1 MLRHFALEKGTGT
14 LFVEGE
20 HSTLNAQRA
29 TFKVQPRGWAGRQSG
44 IEWRCQAR
52 YLGARGLRMAV
63 PGSLSN
69 GGVRL
74 VIWFALEKGTDTL
87 FGEGERSTLNAQR
100 ATLKVQPRG
109 RVGPQ
114 SGIEW
119 RCQARDLGA
128 RGLRMAVSGSLSNGG
143 VRLVIWFALEK
154 GTDTL
159 FGEGERSTLNAQR
172 ATLKVQP
179 RGWVGP
185 QSGIEWRCQARYLGA
200 RGLRMA
206 VSGSLS
212 GLRSKRGQ
220 TRCLGMENVQRLTRN
235 AQRSK
240 FNLGDGLGRSPGSNG
255 GARLAIW
262 APAGCEWR
270 CQARHRMAVS
280 GSLSNGGARLVI
292 WAPAGCE
299 WRCQARYLVRSKR
312 EQGTGTLIAKKRVG
326 ANEIRGEGLRGEAR
340 TLDNSLLPWT
350 QFSPRAHSKTFWPG
364 VRKNGTLCP

>member
-1 MLRHFALEKGTGT
+1 MSCCHEACSLLRLHRQTSGLWLHWRICPPNRKLTDLSRVLPSDCSATNQALIFLGGDEVVPLSVARHSGIPAISAVVTSRGFGCGCAMLRHFALEKGTGT

-87 FGEGERSTLNAQR
+87 FGDGERSTLNAQR

-212 GLRSKRGQ
+212 GPLEK
-220 TRCLGMENVQRLTRN
+220 
-235 AQRSK
+235 
-240 FNLGDGLGRSPGSNG
+240 
-255 GARLAIW
+255 
-262 APAGCEWR
+262 
-270 CQARHRMAVS
+270 
-280 GSLSNGGARLVI
+280 
-292 WAPAGCE
+292 
-299 WRCQARYLVRSKR
+299 
-312 EQGTGTLIAKKRVG
+312 GTGDRHADC
-326 ANEIRGEGLRGEAR
+326 EEAGGR
-340 TLDNSLLPWT
+340 E
-350 QFSPRAHSKTFWPG
+350 
-364 VRKNGTLCP
+364 

>member
-20 HSTLNAQRA
+20 HSTLNA
-29 TFKVQPRGWAGRQSG
+29 
-44 IEWRCQAR
+44 E
-52 YLGARGLRMAV
+52 
-63 PGSLSN
+63 
-69 GGVRL
+69 
-74 VIWFALEKGTDTL
+74 
-87 FGEGERSTLNAQR
+87 R

-109 RVGPQ
+109 WVGPQ

-119 RCQARDLGA
+119 RCQARYLGA

-179 RGWVGP
+179 RGRAGR

-206 VSGSLS
+206 V
-212 GLRSKRGQ
+212 
-220 TRCLGMENVQRLTRN
+220 
-235 AQRSK
+235 
-240 FNLGDGLGRSPGSNG
+240 P
-255 GARLAIW
+255 
-262 APAGCEWR
+262 
-270 CQARHRMAVS
+270 
-280 GSLSNGGARLVI
+280 GSLSNGGVRLVI

-312 EQGTGTLIAKKRVG
+312 EQGTGTLIAKKWVG